1 MKEDGTICPS
11 AARECKCV
19 LRYGVRPIVS
29 NLGGQRMAGNL
40 RSVFV
45 DRDSLLLLLLLLL
58 LCRRCSAEQIATLGP
73 SINDVS
79 KLFGNSLSL
88 STFETDLESSKLLCL
103 PYYIQG

>member
-45 DRDSLLLLLLLLL
+45 DRDSLLLLLLLL
-58 LCRRCSAEQIATLGP
+58 CRRCSAEQIATLGP

-79 KLFGNSLSL
+79 KMFGILLSF
-88 STFETDLESSKLLCL
+88 STFETDRQITQLPLLHFL
-103 PYYIQG
+103 LI

>member
-11 AARECKCV
+11 AARECTKCV

-29 NLGGQRMAGNL
+29 NLGGQRMAGRL

-45 DRDSLLLLLLLLL
+45 DRDSLLLLLL
-58 LCRRCSAEQIATLGP
+58 CRRRCGAEQIATLGP

-79 KLFGNSLSL
+79 KMFGILLSF
-88 STFETDLESSKLLCL
+88 SMFETDRQITQLPLLHFL
-103 PYYIQG
+103 LI

>member
-11 AARECKCV
+11 AARECTKCV

-29 NLGGQRMAGNL
+29 NLGGQRMTGRL
-40 RSVFV
+40 RSVLV
-45 DRDSLLLLLLLLL
+45 DRDSLLLLLLL

-79 KLFGNSLSL
+79 KMFGILLSL
-88 STFETDLESSKLLCL
+88 SMFETDTESSNYSAPLT
-103 PYYIQG
+103 